1 MSETEAAA
9 PISPPE
15 VANADKE
22 NEPTGA
28 EATKDDTKEAN
39 ESVNGTNGFKWE
51 DAKNLY
57 EFTVKDID
65 GNEVSMSKYEGKP
78 TLVVNV
84 ASNCGFT
91 KSNYN
96 QLNELYSKYEEK
108 GLRIAAFPCNQF
120 MNQESACEVDIK
132 NFAEKNNVKFDMY
145 SKIAV
150 NGSETIPLY
159 RWLKNKQK
167 GLLGT
172 TAIKWNFT
180 KFLIDKEG
188 NPIKRYAP
196 TTSPNSIEPDVKALV
211 E

>member
-1 MSETEAAA
+1 MSETEANAA
-9 PISPPE
+9 NPTETTGDPE
-15 VANADKE
+15 NDKL
-22 NEPTGA
+22 NEIKSEPSA
-28 EATKDDTKEAN
+28 EVKEAA
-39 ESVNGTNGFKWE
+39 NGTGDFKVE
-51 DAKNLY
+51 DVKDLY

-65 GNEVSMSKYEGKP
+65 GNEVSLSKYQGKP
-78 TLVVNV
+78 TLIVNV

-96 QLNELYSKYEEK
+96 QLNELYEKYREK
-108 GLRIAAFPCNQF
+108 GLEIAAFPCNQF

-150 NGSETIPLY
+150 NGAETIPLY

-167 GLLGT
+167 GLFGT

-180 KFLIDKEG
+180 KFLINKEG
-188 NPIKRYAP
+188 IPIKRYAP
-196 TTSPNSIEPDVKALV
+196 TTSPSSIEPDIKALI
-211 E
+211 EA